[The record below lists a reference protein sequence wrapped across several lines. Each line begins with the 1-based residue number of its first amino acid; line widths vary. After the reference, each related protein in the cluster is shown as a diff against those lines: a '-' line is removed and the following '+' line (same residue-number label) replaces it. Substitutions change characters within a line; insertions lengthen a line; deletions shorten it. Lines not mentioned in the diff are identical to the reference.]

1 MQKFSEF
8 VNEHKASIAAKAK
21 AEAASKFNE
30 LYEAKLK
37 EFGAE
42 SPIDLNEEQS
52 KEFYE
57 YLKTLNSAKMPVNE
71 ADVKDEKSFRE
82 YAESVLRKAHPKDY
96 DEKIANKVMDDII
109 ADVKKSD
116 DQDWGAAVGRLT
128 SGLGK

>member
-1 MQKFSEF
+1 MQKFTEF
-8 VNEHKASIAAKAK
+8 VNEHKAAIASKAK
-21 AEAASKFNE
+21 ADAAVKFNE

-37 EFGAE
+37 EFNAS

-57 YLKTLNSAKMPVNE
+57 YLKTLNTKMPINE
-71 ADVKDEKSFRE
+71 ADVKDEKTFRE

-96 DEKIANKVMDDII
+96 DEKIANKVIDDI
-109 ADVKKSD
+109 ASEVKD
-116 DQDWGAAVGRLT
+116 GDWGAAIGKLT